1 MARTV
6 RNAKIDTRS
15 ARAKLT
21 KRREPYWT
29 TISPGCALGYR
40 RGKSGTWIAR
50 LYGSDKNFHYQ
61 SLGAADD
68 TLDADGHLAL
78 SFGQAQEHA
87 RAFFAKKARELAG
100 GELAG
105 GPYTIAVAFA
115 GYFAERE
122 NRGSKG
128 LAKDRSVAK
137 AHILPALGSV
147 ELSKLTSKRIRD
159 WHAGLAAACAKGKG
173 VAVDF
178 DAMRARRASANRIMK
193 LFRAG
198 LNHAFH
204 TGKVAS
210 DEAWRKV
217 KLFREA
223 DAPVIRYLAPQECL
237 RLVNA
242 CTGTFRDLVCGA
254 LLSGCRYGELIRLKA
269 GDFDSRAGTVTVRV
283 SKSGKPRH
291 VVLTDEG
298 RTLFSKLTSGH
309 AGQDLIFT
317 RDGTAPWKGGD
328 QQRRITKASLQAGI
342 HPVVTFHVLRHS
354 HASALAQRG
363 APMAV
368 IAAQIGHASTAVTER
383 HYAHLSPSY
392 VAEAVRAALPVLG
405 IAGGTD
411 G

>member
-100 GELAG
+100 GELAA

-128 LAKDRSVAK
+128 LTKDRSVAK

-237 RLVNA
+237 RLVNG

-269 GDFDSRAGTVTVRV
+269 GDFDS
-283 SKSGKPRH
+283 SGRHHHGPGLKERQTPPRCP
-291 VVLTDEG
+291 D
-298 RTLFSKLTSGH
+298 K
-309 AGQDLIFT
+309 
-317 RDGTAPWKGGD
+317 
-328 QQRRITKASLQAGI
+328 RR
-342 HPVVTFHVLRHS
+342 P
-354 HASALAQRG
+354 
-363 APMAV
+363 
-368 IAAQIGHASTAVTER
+368 
-383 HYAHLSPSY
+383 SPFF
-392 VAEAVRAALPVLG
+392 
-405 IAGGTD
+405 
-411 G
+411 